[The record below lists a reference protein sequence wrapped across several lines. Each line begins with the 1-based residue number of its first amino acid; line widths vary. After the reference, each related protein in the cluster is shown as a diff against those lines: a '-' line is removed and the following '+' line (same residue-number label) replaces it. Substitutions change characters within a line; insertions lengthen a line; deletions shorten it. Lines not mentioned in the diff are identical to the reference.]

1 MRRRVFGIMV
11 VFGMAVTTIV
21 AIAPAGAASKPGQP
35 GKPTAVAKD
44 KAARVSWSAP
54 TNGGSPITIYLVT
67 PYLGSKAQKTQAFH
81 SKVTSQLITGLS
93 NGRSYTF
100 RVAAHNAL
108 GTGKQSVASN
118 AVTVGGGT
126 PGAPTILSVAAGNG
140 QATVSWHAPAA
151 GLDPISSYIVTPY
164 AGAQAQPAQPFLS
177 NATTEV
183 VTGLTNSRSY
193 SFRVAAHNAAG
204 TGPQSPTSNSVEPT
218 SSPSLSVAM
227 NTTLGKQ
234 IIVNAYG
241 QTLYLY
247 TPDGSSTTTKA
258 SPGLLSVWPAV
269 TWSGTATV
277 GAGLDQSK
285 VAVDVQADGTRQ
297 LAYNGHLLY
306 TFIYD
311 PSPGD
316 VSGEASGGFY
326 VLSPSG
332 DAT

>member
-1 MRRRVFGIMV
+1 MRGRMFGIMV
-11 VFGMAVTTIV
+11 VVGLAVTTAG
-21 AIAPAGAASKPGQP
+21 AIAPAGAASKPGPP
-35 GKPTAVAKD
+35 GRPTAVAKD
-44 KAARVSWSAP
+44 KAVRVSWSAP

-67 PYLGSKAQKTQAFH
+67 PFLGSKAQKAQAFH
-81 SKVTSQLITGLS
+81 SKATSELVTGLS

-100 RVAAHNAL
+100 RVAAHNAV

-118 AVTVGGGT
+118 AVTVGGT
-126 PGAPTILSVAAGNG
+126 PGAPTILSVAPGNS
-140 QATVSWHAPAA
+140 QATLSWQAPASGA
-151 GLDPISSYIVTPY
+151 GPISSYTVTPFV
-164 AGAQAQPAQPFLS
+164 GSQAQPAQSFHS
-177 NATTEV
+177 NATSEV
-183 VTGLTNSRSY
+183 VTGLTNSRPY
-193 SFRVAAHNAAG
+193 TFRVAAHNAAG
-204 TGPQSPTSNSVEPT
+204 TGPQSATSNSVEPT
-218 SSPSLSVAM
+218 SAPALSVAM

-269 TWSGTATV
+269 AWSGTATV
-277 GAGLDQSK
+277 GVGLDQSK

-306 TFIYD
+306 TFVYD
-311 PSPGD
+311 PNPGD

-332 DAT
+332 IAT